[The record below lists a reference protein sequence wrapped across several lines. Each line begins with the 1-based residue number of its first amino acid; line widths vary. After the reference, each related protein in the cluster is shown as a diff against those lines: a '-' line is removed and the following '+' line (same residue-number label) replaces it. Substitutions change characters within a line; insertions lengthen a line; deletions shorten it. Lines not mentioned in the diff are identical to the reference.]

1 MNTRITA
8 IIFLAALVGIL
19 FAANSLLSPR
29 RPDVEKVTPYECG
42 FVPLTQE
49 NAQTRQPFNVIYY
62 LVGVLFLLLDLEI
75 AILFPL
81 IVTLG
86 QDNAHLYGL
95 TIAILFL
102 ALLTAGFVFEYGK
115 GALHIT
121 EQRAALNR
129 STIQGA

>member
-1 MNTRITA
+1 MNTILA
-8 IIFLAALVGIL
+8 SIIFLAFLVSVL
-19 FAANSLLSPR
+19 FLANGVLSAR
-29 RPDVEKVTPYECG
+29 RPDAEKVSAYECG
-42 FVPLTQE
+42 FV
-49 NAQTRQPFNVIYY
+49 AIGQTRQPFNVIFY
-62 LVGVLFLLLDLEI
+62 LVGVLFRRLDLEI
-75 AILFPL
+75 AILFPV

-86 QDNAHLYGL
+86 QDSSYLYGL

-129 STIQGA
+129 STL